1 MGGRRL
7 WRAACRDQLVDGCGT
22 MSKSRPVWP
31 GQQRRPS
38 GGLAEAGRSSGR
50 PRHGLALR
58 GASGE
63 PAGRGLRHLIF
74 DVGEDAS
81 HTTVHADLFDNLYVV
96 VRGEKRFSL
105 LPPQEGHLLRR
116 RLFPAA
122 TYRPTAVSG
131 GGGGGGGGGG
141 VGASGLELAL
151 DDPPE
156 QQVQSALGLQAVTA

>member
-1 MGGRRL
+1 M
-7 WRAACRDQLVDGCGT
+7 
-22 MSKSRPVWP
+22 
-31 GQQRRPS
+31 
-38 GGLAEAGRSSGR
+38 
-50 PRHGLALR
+50 
-58 GASGE
+58 
-63 PAGRGLRHLIF
+63 
-74 DVGEDAS
+74 
-81 HTTVHADLFDNLYVV
+81 HADLFDNLYVV

>member
-1 MGGRRL
+1 M
-7 WRAACRDQLVDGCGT
+7 
-22 MSKSRPVWP
+22 
-31 GQQRRPS
+31 
-38 GGLAEAGRSSGR
+38 
-50 PRHGLALR
+50 
-58 GASGE
+58 
-63 PAGRGLRHLIF
+63 
-74 DVGEDAS
+74 
-81 HTTVHADLFDNLYVV
+81 HADLFDNLYVV

-131 GGGGGGGGGG
+131 GGGGGGGG
-141 VGASGLELAL
+141 ASGLELAL